1 MNKTLIIAAVSGLL
15 LGGVGTAFAGETPS
29 PDKDA
34 PADKHG
40 CKGKSSC
47 KGQNG
52 CNSEKHSCKS
62 QNACKGPSGCKSK

>member
-1 MNKTLIIAAVSGLL
+1 MKNSLIIAAVSGMLL
-15 LGGVGTAFAGETPS
+15 SSAGIAFAGDAPN
-29 PDKDA
+29 PDKEA

-52 CNSEKHSCKS
+52 CKSEKHSCKS
-62 QNACKGPSGCKSK
+62 QSACKGPSGCKSK